1 MDLTKLSKTELL
13 EKCGELGIIKCKSKN
28 IGELI
33 DLINLKTQAKKQV
46 KLIIQDNDIID
57 ADNND
62 NDKDN
67 STNINENIEDE
78 LILNLEKIKRILDK
92 K

>member
-13 EKCGELGIIKCKSKN
+13 EKCAELGIIKWKSKN

-46 KLIIQDNDIID
+46 K
-57 ADNND
+57 
-62 NDKDN
+62 
-67 STNINENIEDE
+67 
-78 LILNLEKIKRILDK
+78 IKTLVPMAQFHLLLVQV
-92 K
+92 